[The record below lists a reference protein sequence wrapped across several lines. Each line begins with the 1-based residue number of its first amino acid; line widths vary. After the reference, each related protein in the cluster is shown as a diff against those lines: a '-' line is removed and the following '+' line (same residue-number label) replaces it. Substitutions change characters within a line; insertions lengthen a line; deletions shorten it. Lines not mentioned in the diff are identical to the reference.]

1 MEFVKKIFIFIAFL
15 LNFLITKLALAA
27 TANPLIRMRELA
39 NSANLPASEA
49 TPQRIII
56 NIIVYILGFV
66 GLFFVISII
75 YAGFKW
81 TTSGGN
87 EENIKKA
94 KDRLKNSIIGV
105 AIILASYVITFTA
118 ADILTKTTTSGYY
131 SIPVNGNPS
140 GDCRNNLDC
149 LDQFGSSWI
158 CQGVD
163 VHGQI
168 CTMRFGDSSCRG
180 NSCIYEGRCDNDA
193 YCQERFGND
202 YTCHSGECIK

>member
-1 MEFVKKIFIFIAFL
+1 MAFL
-15 LNFLITKLALAA
+15 LNFLIIKLVLAA
-27 TANPLIRMRELA
+27 TADPLIRMQNLA
-39 NSANLPASEA
+39 NSANLPQTAA
-49 TPQRIII
+49 TPQRIIV
-56 NIIVYILGFV
+56 NIIVYVLGFV

-140 GDCRNNLDC
+140 GDCHSDNDC
-149 LDQFGSSWI
+149 VQQFGEGWI
-158 CQGVD
+158 CNN
-163 VHGQI
+163 
-168 CTMRFGDSSCRG
+168 RG
-180 NSCIYEGRCDNDA
+180 SCIYR
-193 YCQERFGND
+193 
-202 YTCHSGECIK
+202 